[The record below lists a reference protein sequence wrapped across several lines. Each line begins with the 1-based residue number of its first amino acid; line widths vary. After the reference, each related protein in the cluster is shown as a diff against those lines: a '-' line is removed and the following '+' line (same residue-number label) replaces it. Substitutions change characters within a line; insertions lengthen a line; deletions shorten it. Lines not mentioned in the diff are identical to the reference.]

1 MTSKYKPGDKVWVKA
16 EVLPA
21 RSASTF
27 VFLQVTDAVGPVG
40 HLMHPKDIRRR
51 VKRKAPAS
59 AWQPIDT
66 APKDGQLVLV
76 AFRRCIYTDDS
87 RNRTKVRE
95 AWLDPHCNGGTW
107 WLSTEGY
114 ALEGPEKPT
123 HWMPLPEP
131 PKP

>member
-1 MTSKYKPGDKVWVKA
+1 MTSNYNPGDKVWVKA

-21 RSASTF
+21 RSAGTL

-51 VKRKAPAS
+51 GKRKPPAS

-66 APKDGQLVLV
+66 APADGTHVLV
-76 AFRRCIYTDDS
+76 AFRRCIYTDDT
-87 RNRTKVRE
+87 RNFAKVRE
-95 AWLDPHCNGGTW
+95 GWLDPHRDGGTW
-107 WLSTEGY
+107 YTAEGY
-114 ALEGPEKPT
+114 ELEGPEEPT

-131 PKP
+131 PK